1 MPIDYRYHIGS
12 FVAIFLALL
21 LGILIGIGLAPSPTE
36 LEQTVADLR
45 DEYERTREEKKEE
58 LARTESSLREADTL
72 AKETAAAI
80 IAGRLGGLRVAI
92 ILDHGSGRDPLP
104 DNLRALM
111 QEAGATL
118 VSTTTITRS
127 FVALPVELKRE
138 VALRLSL
145 YPPPGVHFRSVIAE
159 SLAKALARGEP
170 ELVQELEAM
179 GLIKSSADSDFRSRV
194 EAVLL
199 VGGPATPQDASPE
212 RIDLPMIE
220 EFARLGIRVVGCEP
234 REAPISCVPLYKAKG
249 ITTVD
254 NADTTAGR
262 LAIVLALA
270 GSDGHFGVKETADR
284 FLPEIPAH
292 SKQ

>member
-1 MPIDYRYHIGS
+1 MIDW
-12 FVAIFLALL
+12 
-21 LGILIGIGLAPSPTE
+21 ILIGIGLAPSPTE
-36 LEQTVADLR
+36 FEQRVSDLR

-58 LARTESSLREADTL
+58 LAAAESALREADTL
-72 AKETAAAI
+72 AKESAAAI
-80 IAGRLGGLRVAI
+80 IANRLGGLRVAI

-104 DNLRALM
+104 ENLRALM

-118 VSTTTITRS
+118 VSTTTITCS
-127 FVALPVELKRE
+127 FVSLPVELKRE
-138 VALRLSL
+138 VAQRLSL

-170 ELVQELEAM
+170 ALVQELEAM
-179 GLIKSSADSDFRSRV
+179 GLIKSSADSDFRSRI

-234 REAPISCVPLYKAKG
+234 RDAPISCVPLYKAKG

-292 SKQ
+292 GKQ

>member
-1 MPIDYRYHIGS
+1 LPIDYRYHIGS

-21 LGILIGIGLAPSPTE
+21 LGILIGIGLAPSPPE
-36 LEQTVADLR
+36 FEQKVAELR
-45 DEYERTREEKKEE
+45 DDYRETREEKKEE
-58 LARTESSLREADTL
+58 LAAAESALREADTL

-104 DNLRALM
+104 ENLRALM

-127 FVALPVELKRE
+127 FVSLPVELKRE
-138 VALRLSL
+138 VAQRLSL

-170 ELVQELEAM
+170 ELVHELEAM

-234 REAPISCVPLYKAKG
+234 RDAPISCVPLYKAKG

-292 SKQ
+292 GKQ

>member
-36 LEQTVADLR
+36 FEQRVALLQE
-45 DEYERTREEKKEE
+45 EYRETREEKKEE
-58 LARTESSLREADTL
+58 LAVAESSLREADTL

-127 FVALPVELKRE
+127 FVSLPVELKRE
-138 VALRLSL
+138 VAQRLSL

-170 ELVQELEAM
+170 ELVHELEAM

-270 GSDGHFGVKETADR
+270 GGDGHFGVKETADR